1 MLELATQLKGARE
14 KAGYSQNDLALILNV
29 TRQAISKWETGKTY
43 PDIDNL
49 VFLSDFYQLTLDEL
63 VKESFKRNK

>member
-49 VFLSDFYQLTLDEL
+49 VFLSDFYQ
-63 VKESFKRNK
+63 